1 MILLPRSVKIFVAT
15 APANLHRSFEGL
27 SNEVRCVSVLTHPEG
42 LVRTFSAGRAA

>member
-27 SNEVRCVSVLTHPEG
+27 SNGGPAACSRRTRSSGV
-42 LVRTFSAGRAA
+42 TFSFS